1 MRNLTILAVLSV
13 SIFSLVGCAAD
24 AEPSGTNTQNQN
36 PPNEALI
43 EQATPTPY
51 DWQSEAA
58 KSARRVGPDPL
69 LDEAVA
75 APSVR
80 YVDTETEDIVKGFG
94 KKPNGLFDQKLT
106 R

>member
-13 SIFSLVGCAAD
+13 SIFSLAGCAAD
-24 AEPSGTNTQNQN
+24 AEPSGTSTQNQN

-43 EQATPTPY
+43 EEANPSPY
-51 DWQSEAA
+51 DWQTEAA

-69 LDEAVA
+69 LDEAVVG
-75 APSVR
+75 PSIR
-80 YVDTETEDIVKGFG
+80 YVDTETEDIVDGFG
-94 KKPNGLFDQKLT
+94 KPKGAFEQRLT